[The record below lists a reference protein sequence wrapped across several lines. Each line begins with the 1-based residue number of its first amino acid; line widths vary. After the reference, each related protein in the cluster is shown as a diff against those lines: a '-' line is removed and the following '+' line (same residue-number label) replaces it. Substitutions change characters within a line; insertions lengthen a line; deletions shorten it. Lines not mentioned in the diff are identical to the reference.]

1 MVEKN
6 ESIKTNKRKK
16 AKTETETQTNNNNG
30 EKAVLPKIDILILM
44 SS

>member
-1 MVEKN
+1 VEKN

>member
-16 AKTETETQTNNNNG
+16 AKTETETQTNNHNG

>member
-1 MVEKN
+1 VVEKN

-16 AKTETETQTNNNNG
+16 AKTETETQTNNHNG